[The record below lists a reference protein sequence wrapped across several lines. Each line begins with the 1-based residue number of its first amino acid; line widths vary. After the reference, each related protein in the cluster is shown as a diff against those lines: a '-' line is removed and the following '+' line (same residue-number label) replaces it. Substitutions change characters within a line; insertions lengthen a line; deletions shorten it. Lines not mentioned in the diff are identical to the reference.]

1 MYLTGNPVYIEK
13 LLTVI
18 TDNAVKFTKPGGN
31 VSVWC
36 RKISEDDEGG
46 L

>member
-18 TDNAVKFTKPGGN
+18 TDNSEIYKARRQCECVVQGN
-31 VSVWC
+31 IG
-36 RKISEDDEGG
+36 R
-46 L
+46 